1 MSAVPIELASTRP
14 WRLALPAV
22 LALVAAILLLYR
34 DTALAMV
41 EIWSRSDTFAHAFL
55 VPPISLWLIW
65 RQRERL
71 ALLTPKPQP
80 WVLLPLLAVA
90 LVWLLAD
97 IMLVNAAAQFALV
110 AMLVLAVPAV
120 LGLQVAHTI
129 LFPLMFL
136 FFAVPFGEFMLP
148 AMMEWTA
155 DFVVFA
161 LQLTGVPVYR
171 EGMHFV
177 IPSGNW
183 SVIDECSG
191 VRYLMASFMV
201 GTLFAYLNYSSYKRR
216 AIFMAVS
223 IAMPIVANWLR
234 AYIIVMLAHISGNKI
249 AVGIDHILYG
259 WVFFGVVIMIMFFVG
274 ARWSEPDEAAPEAPT
289 GAALATAGGGQQRG
303 ATSTLGIAAAAA
315 LAILL
320 PQFGMW
326 GLQRAENAAAPAEF
340 ALPERIGDAWA
351 ANGNTSVWVPIF
363 VNPSLESKRV
373 YGGPQGTVGAYVA
386 YYRGQGPD
394 RKLVSSLNVF
404 KRMRGSPW
412 NQIES
417 STREV
422 VVDGRALQVRSVEL
436 LADAANASGAR
447 SHLVAW
453 RLYWIDG
460 RWVGSDV
467 EAKAHGALARLAGRG
482 DEGAALVIY
491 ADSGSVAASHATL
504 QAFMDS
510 NSSRLDA
517 LLQQTRDKR

>member
-1 MSAVPIELASTRP
+1 
-14 WRLALPAV
+14 
-22 LALVAAILLLYR
+22 
-34 DTALAMV
+34 MV

-71 ALLTPKPQP
+71 ALLTPRPQP
-80 WVLLPLLAVA
+80 WLIVPMLVVA
-90 LVWLLAD
+90 GVWLLAD

-110 AMLVLAVPAV
+110 ALLILAVPAV

-129 LFPLMFL
+129 LFPLLFL

-148 AMMEWTA
+148 QMMEWTA

-161 LQLTGVPVYR
+161 LQVTGIPVYR

-201 GTLFAYLNYSSYKRR
+201 GTLFAYLNYRSYKRR

-234 AYIIVMLAHISGNKI
+234 AYIIVMLAHLSGNKI
-249 AVGIDHILYG
+249 AVGVDHILYG
-259 WVFFGVVIMIMFFVG
+259 WVFFGIVIMIMFFVG
-274 ARWSEPDEAAPEAPT
+274 ARWSEPDEAAPEVPA
-289 GAALATAGGGQQRG
+289 GAGLAAASGLQQQRVSTLAIAATA
-303 ATSTLGIAAAAA
+303 AV
-315 LAILL
+315 AILL
-320 PQFGMW
+320 PHLGLR
-326 GLQRAENAAAPAEF
+326 GLQRAESAAAPATF
-340 ALPERIGDAWA
+340 VLPERIADTWA
-351 ANGNTSVWVPIF
+351 ATGGEPVWTPIF
-363 VNPSLESKRV
+363 VNPSLEAKRV
-373 YGGPQGTVGAYVA
+373 YRGPEDTVGVHVA
-386 YYRGQGPD
+386 YFRGQGPD

-404 KRMRGSPW
+404 TPMRGSNW
-412 NQIES
+412 NQLS
-417 STREV
+417 TSTREAT
-422 VVDGRALQVRSVEL
+422 VDGRPLAVRSVEL
-436 LADAANASGAR
+436 LDNAESAPGVR
-447 SHLVAW
+447 RHLVAW
-453 RLYWIDG
+453 RLYWVDG

-467 EAKAHGALARLAGRG
+467 QAKLYGAASRLGGQG

-510 NSSRLDA
+510 NASRLGA
-517 LLQQTRDKR
+517 LLQQTRDQR